1 MADELLKIA
10 LRELGADVPTTQS
23 VLRIAVVLAEAA
35 NRLPRLAGREKLDLV
50 LQTLRGVLATPAV
63 RDRIPEEARAP
74 LTLVIDTVVPETLTL
89 VIEAGRGRFDLK
101 KPSLGCLAK
110 LGALLCRSAAAVVT
124 DPEAKRALVAAAD
137 ATSVVA
143 VAVAVDVSEAPAP
156 APAPP
161 VVAVET
167 IEIAPAAAP
176 SSAEL
181 EKEKEKTVEPAKPAP
196 SALPAGDLEIRP
208 PEPTPEPVVNP

>member
-1 MADELLKIA
+1 MADDLLKIA

-74 LTLVIDTVVPETLTL
+74 LSLVVDTVVPETLTL

-101 KPSLGCLAK
+101 KPSVGCLAK

-124 DPEAKRALVAAAD
+124 DPEAKRALAAAAD
-137 ATSVVA
+137 ATSVI
-143 VAVAVDVSEAPAP
+143 AVAVDVSEAPALL
-156 APAPP
+156 PAPP
-161 VVAVET
+161 VVAVEM
-167 IEIAPAAAP
+167 APVAAATAAAAP
-176 SSAEL
+176 SSAEP
-181 EKEKEKTVEPAKPAP
+181 EKEKVVEPAKPAP

-208 PEPTPEPVVNP
+208 AESTPEPVVNP

>member
-1 MADELLKIA
+1 MADDLLKIA
-10 LRELGADVPTTQS
+10 LKELGADVPTTQS

-74 LTLVIDTVVPETLTL
+74 LTLVIDTVVPETLAL

-101 KPSLGCLAK
+101 KPSVGCLAK

-143 VAVAVDVSEAPAP
+143 VAVAVAVDVSEAPAP

-161 VVAVET
+161 VVAVEM

-181 EKEKEKTVEPAKPAP
+181 EKEKTVEPAKSAP

>member
-1 MADELLKIA
+1 MADDLLKIA
-10 LRELGADVPTTQS
+10 LKELGADVPTTQS

-50 LQTLRGVLATPAV
+50 LQTLRGVLATQAV

-74 LTLVIDTVVPETLTL
+74 LSLVIDTVVPETLTL

-101 KPSLGCLAK
+101 KPSVGCLAK

-143 VAVAVDVSEAPAP
+143 VAVDVSEAPALL
-156 APAPP
+156 PAPP
-161 VVAVET
+161 VVAVEM
-167 IEIAPAAAP
+167 IEMAPVAAAP
-176 SSAEL
+176 SSAEP
-181 EKEKEKTVEPAKPAP
+181 EKEKVVEPAKPAP
-196 SALPAGDLEIRP
+196 PALPAGDLEIRP